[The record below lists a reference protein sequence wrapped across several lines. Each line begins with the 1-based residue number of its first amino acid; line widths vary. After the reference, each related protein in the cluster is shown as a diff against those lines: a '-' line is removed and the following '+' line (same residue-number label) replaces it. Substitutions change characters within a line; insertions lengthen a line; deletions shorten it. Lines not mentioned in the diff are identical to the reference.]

1 MIMIRYT
8 VSKILT
14 KIAFNHSILSL
25 FQADSGSVADFW
37 VIGGQSIRTD
47 VSESCLMISNYVY
60 VKKESGQ
67 FCGNMILIF

>member
-25 FQADSGSVADFW
+25 FQADAGSVADFW
-37 VIGGQSIRTD
+37 VIGQSIRID